1 MCRES
6 QILHQWPQKTKNKVS
21 FLYEHM
27 VNLMLWINQQDLIYS
42 IFSRLTQTNI
52 FLVWNRKLTNFYK
65 LNIKFDAGG
74 ANLTL

>member
-52 FLVWNRKLTNFYK
+52 FLVWNRKLPHK
-65 LNIKFDAGG
+65 LNIKFDPGG